1 MVEDSYQK
9 AYSYSLR
16 LLNYRA
22 QSIKG
27 LTDKLKLKKY
37 PQDII
42 DRIVSEFKKSGYL
55 DDRNFARAWV
65 EDRMNFNPKAP
76 RVLRIEL
83 KQKGISDN
91 IIENTLSDINKRY
104 NFTQIAYGLAKNR
117 FKVLR
122 SVHDAKKKKKRIFD
136 YLIRRGF
143 KFSTIYE
150 VLNKVFKRNEN

>member
-42 DRIVSEFKKSGYL
+42 DRIVSEFKKSG
-55 DDRNFARAWV
+55 
-65 EDRMNFNPKAP
+65 
-76 RVLRIEL
+76 
-83 KQKGISDN
+83 
-91 IIENTLSDINKRY
+91 
-104 NFTQIAYGLAKNR
+104 
-117 FKVLR
+117 
-122 SVHDAKKKKKRIFD
+122 
-136 YLIRRGF
+136 
-143 KFSTIYE
+143 
-150 VLNKVFKRNEN
+150 